1 MRAHEA
7 FAHLVSVLR
16 AFSLS
21 VHASTPWTTGVDFA
35 LVAGIADTGHLDV
48 DLPELFV
55 ETAQSVK
62 RLGAPGIALFL
73 DDLQDAAAADLT
85 ALCLA
90 SHAVAQVG
98 TRLMVIGAGLPH
110 LPMRLADARSYAE
123 RLYEYHVVDRLDREA
138 SVRALVEPAR
148 REGAQFDPDALE
160 LLYTLSEGYPY
171 FLQAYGQCAWDVAA
185 ASPIGRGD
193 VEVAA
198 LVAQEQLDVGFF
210 GTRYDRA
217 TPKERAY
224 LTAMAGVAAGGEAS
238 TADIAQALGRS
249 ARSLSAARDG
259 LIRKGLVF
267 GSARGRLAFTVP
279 QFAEYLL
286 RQPGD

>member
-1 MRAHEA
+1 MP
-7 FAHLVSVLR
+7 SGC
-16 AFSLS
+16 
-21 VHASTPWTTGVDFA
+21 TNTTWWTDWTGK
-35 LVAGIADTGHLDV
+35 
-48 DLPELFV
+48 P
-55 ETAQSVK
+55 
-62 RLGAPGIALFL
+62 
-73 DDLQDAAAADLT
+73 
-85 ALCLA
+85 
-90 SHAVAQVG
+90 
-98 TRLMVIGAGLPH
+98 
-110 LPMRLADARSYAE
+110 
-123 RLYEYHVVDRLDREA
+123 
-138 SVRALVEPAR
+138 SVRALVAPAR

-171 FLQAYGQCAWDVAA
+171 FLQAYGQCAWDVAT